1 MVVSIYINGG
11 LCNQLFEIFTTI
23 AFAIE
28 NNLQFIFPYTNN
40 VGDRPDRP
48 RYWHSFL
55 KPLLQYTTKS
65 PFSFIDDNYLFS
77 LPRYEEPR
85 FHYIKIPASD
95 NIILYGYFQSY
106 KYFDKYKNN
115 IFDILQIKEQI
126 NDIKN
131 EYISYFPENKCT
143 ISMHF
148 RLGDYKQ
155 KQEYHPIMPY
165 IYYEKSIHHIIYCL
179 KKNIDENNKTELP
192 HVFVNYFCEAEDN
205 IFVLGI
211 INKLKE
217 KFDYLTFV
225 KIDDNIPDWKQL
237 LIMASCTHNII
248 ANSSFSY
255 FGAYFNQNINKIVCY
270 PKRWFG
276 QRYGQYNVSDICP
289 LDWTK
294 ITE

>member
-1 MVVSIYINGG
+1 MVVSVYIMGG

-55 KPLLQYTTKS
+55 KPLLQYTTNS
-65 PFSFIDDNYLFS
+65 PFLFVDDNYLFS
-77 LPRYEEPR
+77 LTRYNEQS
-85 FHYIKIPASD
+85 FNYIKIPAAD
-95 NIILYGYFQSY
+95 NIMLFGYFQSY

-115 IFDILQIKEQI
+115 IFNILQVKEQM

-131 EYISYFPENKCT
+131 EYISYFPENNCI

-165 IYYEKSIHHIIYCL
+165 IYYEKSIQYIICCL
-179 KKNIDENNKTELP
+179 KKNVDELNKNELP
-192 HVFVNYFCEAEDN
+192 IVVNYFCEAEDN
-205 IFVLGI
+205 EFVLSI
-211 INKLKE
+211 INQLKQ
-217 KFDYLTFV
+217 KYNYITFI

-237 LIMASCTHNII
+237 LIMASCNHNIM

-270 PKRWFG
+270 PKKWFG
-276 QRYGQYNVSDICP
+276 EINCYHDISDMCP
-289 LDWTK
+289 PVWNK